1 MYISEYLFLILFS
14 VAIRFDIDF
23 RSFIREVGF
32 ELSGSK
38 LGRGYQ
44 DAIAPPKLTW
54 VSIVFY
60 FILFGTI
67 ITAFVDRSVSS
78 GFVSIGVSL
87 LTQIITGIIIH
98 PPSKSRI
105 FKKFYLET
113 LYRSMVNRYAD
124 YKKENDQV
132 RADAISM
139 LIKKFEHKFPNK

>member
-1 MYISEYLFLILFS
+1 MHISEYLFLILIS
-14 VAIRFDIDF
+14 AVIRFDIDF

-32 ELSGSK
+32 DLSGSK

-54 VSIVFY
+54 LSIVFY
-60 FILFGTI
+60 FVLFGTI
-67 ITAFVDRSVSS
+67 ITAFVDRSVIS
-78 GFVSIGVSL
+78 GFVSIGVVL

-98 PPSKSRI
+98 PPRKSRI

-132 RADAISM
+132 RADAIFM
-139 LIKKFEHKFPNK
+139 LIKKFEHKFPNN